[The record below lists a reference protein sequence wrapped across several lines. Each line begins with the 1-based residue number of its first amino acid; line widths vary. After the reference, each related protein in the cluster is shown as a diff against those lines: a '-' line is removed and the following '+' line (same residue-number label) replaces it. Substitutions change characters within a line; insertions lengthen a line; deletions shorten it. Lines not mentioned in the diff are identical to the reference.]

1 MANTAL
7 RIRRSLT
14 TGMPGNLVAGE
25 IAYSY
30 ASNTMFIGS
39 PAGTGVLNI
48 GGQYYTST
56 IDSATSSNTGGT
68 LVQRSA
74 SGNIFVGHANVRSL
88 SFSDGGSLSTTY
100 FSGNANSATQFET
113 DRFIHVILFIWIYFY
128 KLSCE

>member
-14 TGMPGNLVAGE
+14 TGMPGSLVAGE

-56 IDSATSSNTGGT
+56 T
-68 LVQRSA
+68 
-74 SGNIFVGHANVRSL
+74 
-88 SFSDGGSLSTTY
+88 
-100 FSGNANSATQFET
+100 
-113 DRFIHVILFIWIYFY
+113 
-128 KLSCE
+128 